1 MKLWIVEDTNFSFM
15 FCFNVGTEGENRV
28 EMLYIYI
35 RIPVWLEDVKSPVDP
50 HFVKLTIEFDNPHI

>member
-1 MKLWIVEDTNFSFM
+1 M